1 MTEAI
6 VVDHKNVKDLNHFCM
21 NTCKVDFLA
30 IVVSVLYQGTTN
42 SAKCGKELLTVVLKE
57 ATLKIA
63 RIQYVLLCNK

>member
-42 SAKCGKELLTVVLKE
+42 KANANVEKN
-57 ATLKIA
+57 
-63 RIQYVLLCNK
+63 Y